1 MRESPSAAPDE
12 RTEEAFYTSYGW
24 CLNPFLSVRELFQ
37 RLREDLNRVAAL
49 DWQREECRI
58 NVYLFSCAI
67 ACTVDDYL
75 ARPAR
80 NPTPYLKGVP
90 GAIVPLLERAT
101 EHAHSL
107 WARFVD
113 RRVIRW
119 RDRWQRWVNVACEI
133 LATHADPG
141 DAKRAELRHAVELFE
156 RAKLPERLLRRRM
169 AVPAAFRNQDLTHH
183 DVRALACRCAA
194 TGSDPDAPV
203 AVMGLRTAGAYLA
216 PLLATHLTLLGHRAV
231 AWIAIRPG
239 HALPRCER
247 QRLRELL
254 GLAGRVLVVDEFPRT
269 GRTFRLALR
278 LLTRD
283 FAVNAERITVVAP
296 LHPSQPEWSLVQP
309 PEAAPPVKQATL
321 EPSELFKARWLLSD
335 ATAAPLL
342 REYYSRGGWEDVR
355 LEVCPEADAV
365 DAELQRQPEKGR
377 ERHARLKR
385 VFRVRLE
392 QSRAAPIVRYV
403 AAKSVGWGWLSYH
416 AYLAGS
422 GLAGLV
428 PRVLGLRHGLL
439 WTEWAGPIPSR
450 DEPGIGG
457 PAAATLQGID
467 PGAVGTYVARRAAR
481 LRLAEDP
488 FAGNT
493 APDLNGWAVLTQILR
508 RVYGVRLGRLKSP
521 VLRRALGRYVSPV
534 PALVDGRMHRHE
546 WIITDG
552 AILKTDFEQHNFGS
566 GELNIVD
573 PAYDLAAA
581 AFELRLSEEAEAA
594 LLSAYAEG
602 SGDRT
607 VGARLLLYKLL
618 YGVVT
623 MREAASQRPV
633 DARQNDRYQAAR
645 RFLVHEMHR
654 HCATRILEAPGAAW
668 SRTLFSLDLD
678 GVFDCD
684 VLGFPH
690 TSASGLTALALLQ
703 GHRYSV
709 IPCTARSIA
718 DVRSFCRT
726 YGLPGGL
733 AEDGS
738 VFYDAVEDREWSL
751 LDEVAAAQ
759 LARCRA
765 VIRQLPEV
773 FTDPAY
779 KYAIRAYR
787 YQGHE
792 TVAPD
797 RRDLGA
803 LLARD
808 GLDRLTFRMT
818 LGDALIAPRAVSK
831 GRALLAAKRRL
842 EGGVESVAAIG
853 DSERD
858 VSMLEVADFAY
869 APANCSNGIR
879 ELARQGRCR
888 IMALPRQRGLLA
900 AVRDLLR
907 RSAAGDDALRLP
919 TRVCLEPHD
928 HPVVGVLRAADRT
941 PLRALLAACDWRS
954 L

>member
-37 RLREDLNRVAAL
+37 RLREDLKRVAAL

-90 GAIVPLLERAT
+90 GAIVHLLERAT

-113 RRVIRW
+113 RKVIRW
-119 RDRWQRWVNVACEI
+119 RHHWHRCVNLACEI
-133 LATHADPG
+133 LATNADPR
-141 DAKRAELRHAVELFE
+141 DAKWAELRHAVELFE

-254 GLAGRVLVVDEFPRT
+254 GHGGRVLVVDEFPRT

-355 LEVCPEADAV
+355 LEVCPEADAIN
-365 DAELQRQPEKGR
+365 AEWKRQPEKGR

-668 SRTLFSLDLD
+668 SRRLFALDLD

-690 TSASGLTALALLQ
+690 TTASGLTALALLQ

>member
-75 ARPAR
+75 ARPAG

-141 DAKRAELRHAVELFE
+141 DAKWAELRHAVELFE

-254 GLAGRVLVVDEFPRT
+254 GHGGRVLVVDEFPRT

-668 SRTLFSLDLD
+668 SRRLFALDLD

-759 LARCRA
+759 LARCRE

-779 KYAIRAYR
+779 RYAIRAYR

-792 TVAPD
+792 TIAPD
-797 RRDLGA
+797 RRGLGA

-842 EGGVESVAAIG
+842 EGAVESVAAIG

-928 HPVVGVLRAADRT
+928 DPVVGVLRAADRT

>member
-75 ARPAR
+75 ARPAG

-90 GAIVPLLERAT
+90 GAIVHLLERAT

-113 RRVIRW
+113 RKVIRW
-119 RDRWQRWVNVACEI
+119 RHHWHRCVNLACEI
-133 LATHADPG
+133 LATNADPR
-141 DAKRAELRHAVELFE
+141 DAKWAELRHAVELFE

-552 AILKTDFEQHNFGS
+552 AILKTDFEHHNFGS

-690 TSASGLTALALLQ
+690 TTASGLTALALLQ

-751 LDEVAAAQ
+751 LDDVAAAQ
-759 LARCRA
+759 LARCRE
-765 VIRQLPEV
+765 VIRELPEV

-779 KYAIRAYR
+779 RYAIRAYR

-792 TVAPD
+792 TIAPD
-797 RRDLGA
+797 RRGLGA

>member
-1 MRESPSAAPDE
+1 MRESPSAVPDE

-24 CLNPFLSVRELFQ
+24 CLNPFLPVRELFQ

-80 NPTPYLKGVP
+80 NPTQYLKGMP
-90 GAIVPLLERAT
+90 GAIVHLLESGT
-101 EHAHSL
+101 EYAHSL

-113 RRVIRW
+113 RKVIRW
-119 RDRWQRWVNVACEI
+119 RHHWHRCVNLACEI
-133 LATHADPG
+133 LATNADPR
-141 DAKRAELRHAVELFE
+141 DAKWAELRHAVELVD

-183 DVRALACRCAA
+183 DVSALACRFDA
-194 TGSDPDAPV
+194 TCGDPDAPV
-203 AVMGLRTAGAYLA
+203 AVIGLRTAGAYLA
-216 PLLATHLTLLGHRAV
+216 PLLATHLTLRGHRSV
-231 AWIAIRPG
+231 DWIAIRPG
-239 HALPRCER
+239 HALPRGER

-254 GLAGRVLVVDEFPRT
+254 GLDGLVLVVDESPRT
-269 GRTFRLALR
+269 GRTFRLALH
-278 LLTRD
+278 LLTSD

-296 LHPSQPEWSLVQP
+296 LHPSQPQWSLAEP

-321 EPSELFKARWLLSD
+321 EPSELFKARWLMSD
-335 ATAAPLL
+335 TTAAPLL
-342 REYYSRGGWEDVR
+342 REYYGRGGWEDVR
-355 LEVCPEADAV
+355 LEMCPEADAV
-365 DAELQRQPEKGR
+365 NAEFQRQPEKGR

-385 VFRVRLE
+385 VFRVQLE
-392 QSRAAPIVRYV
+392 DSRAAPIVKYV

-416 AYLAGS
+416 AYLAGTR
-422 GLAGLV
+422 LAGLV
-428 PRVLGLRHGLL
+428 PRVLGLRNGLL

-450 DEPGIGG
+450 DEPGSGDVTT
-457 PAAATLQGID
+457 AID
-467 PGAVGTYVARRAAR
+467 PGTVGRYVARRVAR

-493 APDLNGWAVLTQILR
+493 APDPNGWAVLTQILR

-521 VLRRALGRYVSPV
+521 VLRRSLGRYVSPV

-552 AILKTDFEQHNFGS
+552 AILKTDFEHHNFGS

-581 AFELRLSEEAEAA
+581 AFELQLSEEAEAA

-602 SGDRT
+602 SGDRA

-623 MREAASQRPV
+623 MREAVSQRPV
-633 DARQNDRYQAAR
+633 DARQNDRYQTAR

-668 SRTLFSLDLD
+668 SRRLFALDLD

-751 LDEVAAAQ
+751 LDEVATAQ
-759 LARCRA
+759 LARCRE

-779 KYAIRAYR
+779 RYAIRAYR

-792 TVAPD
+792 TIAPD
-797 RRDLGA
+797 RGGLGA

-818 LGDALIAPRAVSK
+818 LGEALIVPRAVSK

-842 EGGVESVAAIG
+842 EGAVESVAAIG

-869 APANCSNGIR
+869 APANCSTGIR

-888 IMALPRQRGLLA
+888 IMALPRQLGLLA
-900 AVRDLLR
+900 AVRDLLG
-907 RSAAGDDALRLP
+907 RSAAGDGATGLP
-919 TRVCLEPHD
+919 TRVCLEPYD
-928 HPVVGVLRAADRT
+928 DPVVGVLRAADRT
-941 PLRALLAACDWRS
+941 RLRALLAACDWRR

>member
-1 MRESPSAAPDE
+1 VRESPSAAPDE

-75 ARPAR
+75 ARPAG

-90 GAIVPLLERAT
+90 GAIVHLLERAT

-113 RRVIRW
+113 RKVIRW
-119 RDRWQRWVNVACEI
+119 RHHWHRCVNLACEI
-133 LATHADPG
+133 LATNADPR
-141 DAKRAELRHAVELFE
+141 DAKWAELRHAVELFE

-254 GLAGRVLVVDEFPRT
+254 GHGGRVLVVDEFPRT

-355 LEVCPEADAV
+355 LEVCPEADAIN
-365 DAELQRQPEKGR
+365 AEWKRQPEKGR

-690 TSASGLTALALLQ
+690 TTASGLTALALLQ

-759 LARCRA
+759 LARCRE

-779 KYAIRAYR
+779 RYAIRAYR

-792 TVAPD
+792 TIAPD
-797 RRDLGA
+797 RRGLGA

-842 EGGVESVAAIG
+842 EGAVESVAAIG

>member
-1 MRESPSAAPDE
+1 MRESPAAAPDE
-12 RTEEAFYTSYGW
+12 GPEEAFYTSYGW

-37 RLREDLNRVAAL
+37 RLREDLKRVAAL

-80 NPTPYLKGVP
+80 NPTPHLKGVP
-90 GAIVPLLERAT
+90 GAVVHLLERAA

-133 LATHADPG
+133 LATHAEPG
-141 DAKRAELRHAVELFE
+141 DANWAELRHAVELFE

-321 EPSELFKARWLLSD
+321 EPSELFKARLLSE

-355 LEVCPEADAV
+355 LEMCPEADAIN
-365 DAELQRQPEKGR
+365 AEWKRQPEKGR

-467 PGAVGTYVARRAAR
+467 PGAVGTYVARRAAG

-521 VLRRALGRYVSPV
+521 VLRRALRRYVSPV

-552 AILKTDFEQHNFGS
+552 AILKTDFEHHNFGS

-759 LARCRA
+759 LARCRE
-765 VIRQLPEV
+765 VIRELPEV

-779 KYAIRAYR
+779 RYAIRAYR

-792 TVAPD
+792 TIAPD
-797 RRDLGA
+797 RRGLGT

-808 GLDRLTFRMT
+808 GLDRLTFRST

-842 EGGVESVAAIG
+842 EGAVESVAAIG

-869 APANCSNGIR
+869 APANCSKGIR

-888 IMALPRQRGLLA
+888 IMALPRQLGLLA
-900 AVRDLLR
+900 AVRDLLG
-907 RSAAGDDALRLP
+907 RSAAGDGATGLP
-919 TRVCLEPHD
+919 TRVCLEPYD
-928 HPVVGVLRAADRT
+928 DPVVGVLRAADRT
-941 PLRALLAACDWRS
+941 RLRALLAACDWRS